1 MSNLHLPRMS
11 AHFSEMFHHSDPNAW
26 IVLVL
31 AICSLA
37 AIFSVLVFR

>member
-1 MSNLHLPRMS
+1 MSNLHLLGKS
-11 AHFSEMFHHSDPNAW
+11 VHFTEMFQHSDPNAW

-37 AIFSVLVFR
+37 AIFAVLIFR